1 MQETLDVM
9 HCSSEVYPFS
19 KTGGLADVSYA
30 LPEALSRL
38 GLKVTVVTPLYKSVD
53 RQKFNIE
60 PFQKPFEMTMGGKTF
75 VFQLFH
81 TALPHGTQVFLVGCD
96 ELFGRDY
103 LYGTK
108 DGDYPDNYLRFAF
121 FSKAV
126 FRVMR
131 ALRETPAIL
140 HSHDW
145 QTGLVP
151 AFNNIYHLDLCATV
165 FTVHNLAYQGLFQA
179 EVMPEIGMPWEY
191 FTPEFVEFYGKVN
204 FLKAGLV
211 FSDRITTVSP
221 QYAKEIT
228 TEDFGCGLH
237 GLLKKREGFLQG
249 ILNGVDYTEW
259 NPETDKFIPKN
270 YSIKDLSGKKV
281 CREALLKEFKVQ
293 ASEDTPIFGMVGRL
307 CEQKGFDIV
316 PKIAHALDALSAR
329 LVVLG
334 TGDRYVEELLKGVAA
349 RYPGKITVKI
359 AYDNRLAHLIE
370 AGSDFFFMPSR
381 FEPCGLNQMYSMKYG
396 TIPVVHG
403 TGGLRDTVV
412 DISNPNGTG
421 IVFYGV
427 TQKSAEEAIQR
438 ACELFKDQEKYGL
451 VQKEA
456 MSQDFSWDRSARAYI
471 ALYESLL
478 GLK

>member
-1 MQETLDVM
+1 
-9 HCSSEVYPFS
+9 
-19 KTGGLADVSYA
+19 
-30 LPEALSRL
+30 
-38 GLKVTVVTPLYKSVD
+38 
-53 RQKFNIE
+53 
-60 PFQKPFEMTMGGKTF
+60 
-75 VFQLFH
+75 
-81 TALPHGTQVFLVGCD
+81 
-96 ELFGRDY
+96 
-103 LYGTK
+103 
-108 DGDYPDNYLRFAF
+108 
-121 FSKAV
+121 
-126 FRVMR
+126 
-131 ALRETPAIL
+131 
-140 HSHDW
+140 
-145 QTGLVP
+145 
-151 AFNNIYHLDLCATV
+151 
-165 FTVHNLAYQGLFQA
+165 
-179 EVMPEIGMPWEY
+179 MPEIGMPWEY
-191 FTPEFVEFYGKVN
+191 FTPEFIEFYGKVN

-228 TEDFGCGLH
+228 TEEFGCGLH

-259 NPETDKFIPKN
+259 NPETDKYIPKN

-316 PKIAHALDALSAR
+316 PKIAHVLDALSAR

-349 RYPGKITVKI
+349 RYPGKIAVKI

-403 TGGLRDTVV
+403 TGGLKDTVV